1 MNRLIKL
8 LMLSFVNFVC
18 AYQNAAQP
26 NVNTF
31 PKQGLILSS
40 VPQKVD
46 TNARYLFYISGYIVS
61 VDNIRPTSPRFGIYE
76 YEQILA
82 TFKQR
87 SFVVI
92 SEPRKQSTEIETYA
106 GKVAGQVKQLLKA
119 GVPPQ
124 NITVVGAS
132 QGSFIAMLASTY
144 VENRKL
150 NFVLLG
156 GCAGDDGFL
165 RLVNLHGNVL
175 FISER
180 TDLPAACEKLR
191 ADATGLGEYKQLEI
205 NTGQKHGFLYRPM
218 AEWVEPAVTWA
229 QGQSSGSGRNSL
241 EQELMQL
248 QHAVDEAEDKKDF
261 AALDRLL
268 TDNYIFTAPNGVIS
282 DKKKLIE
289 DIKNNEPEGGQ
300 TITYDEVKVYP
311 YGDTAVVSALL
322 IVKGKDKEG
331 KDYTNRFRNTV
342 IWVKQRRH
350 WRMASIH
357 VSRIRP

>member
-1 MNRLIKL
+1 MNCLIKL
-8 LMLSFVNFVC
+8 LVIFLVSFEC
-18 AYQNAAQP
+18 AAQP
-26 NVNTF
+26 NADAF
-31 PKQGLILSS
+31 PKPGVILRS
-40 VPQKVD
+40 VPQKVE
-46 TNARYLFYISGYIVS
+46 TNARYLFYVSGYIVS
-61 VDNIRPTSPRFGIYE
+61 ADNTRPTSPRFGVYE

-87 SFVVI
+87 GFVVI
-92 SEPRKQSTEIETYA
+92 SEARKQSTEIEMYA
-106 GKVAGQVKQLLKA
+106 GKVAGEVKQLLRA

-144 VENRKL
+144 LGNRKL

-165 RLVNLHGNVL
+165 PLVNLHGNVL

-180 TDLPAACEKLR
+180 TDLPATCERLR

-229 QGQSSGSGRNSL
+229 KGQSSGSGSKSL

-248 QHAVDEAEDKKDF
+248 QHRIDEAEDKKDL

-268 TDNYIFTAPNGVIS
+268 SDNYIFTAPNGTIS
-282 DKKKLIE
+282 DKKKIFE
-289 DIKNNEPEGGQ
+289 DIKNDQPEAGQ
-300 TITYDEVKVYP
+300 TLTYDEVKVYP

-322 IVKGKDKEG
+322 TVKGRDREG
-331 KDYTNRFRNTV
+331 KDYTNRYRSTV
-342 IWVKQRRH
+342 VWVKQQKH